1 MHVNIGFRDL
11 VVASPIED
19 YFIYIDELAD
29 KEKVILQLNCLSLL
43 KITLSSVLLL
53 SIKLSCQFI

>member
-29 KEKVILQLNCLSLL
+29 KEKVILQLNCPSLL

>member
-29 KEKVILQLNCLSLL
+29 KEKVILQLNRLSLL
-43 KITLSSVLLL
+43 KITLCSVLLL
-53 SIKLSCQFI
+53 SIKLRCQFI